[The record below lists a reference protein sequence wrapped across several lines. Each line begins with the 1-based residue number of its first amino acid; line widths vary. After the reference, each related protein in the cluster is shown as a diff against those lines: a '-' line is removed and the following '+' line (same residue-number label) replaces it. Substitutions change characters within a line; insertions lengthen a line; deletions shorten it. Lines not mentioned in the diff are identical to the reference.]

1 MGNWRSPKLWITLA
15 SLAFIAV
22 ALVQQSAQLG
32 QQSLDDQGW
41 WWLVLGLGLTWLSI
55 LMNGVAW
62 RVVLG
67 WLGSVPE
74 DLAVVP
80 LFVRSNLLK
89 YLPGGIWHLVERVR
103 LLRPSMGGGPALAG
117 VILDPL
123 LIVAASVLMLLAGGW
138 QNGLVLL
145 APIPALLLLPRWR
158 EPILQRLERSKAAQ
172 LQTAGDSPL
181 AIEGSGRTGYPW
193 FPFAAELIFVLCR
206 FSGFLCCVQAFDV
219 AQPLPLQW
227 LAAFGLAYAV
237 GLVVPGAPG
246 GLGVFEATLLLRL
259 GGDVAEAPLLAVVLS
274 YRLISTLADLLAVGA
289 LRADR
294 QLVDWFARKA

>member
-1 MGNWRSPKLWITLA
+1 MGKWRSPKLWITLA
-15 SLAFIAV
+15 SLTLIGV
-22 ALVQQSAQLG
+22 ALVQQSAQLR
-32 QQSLDDQGW
+32 QQSLDSQGW
-41 WWLVLGLGLTWLSI
+41 WWLLLGLGLTWLSI
-55 LMNGVAW
+55 LINGLAW

-123 LIVAASVLMLLAGGW
+123 LIVAASCLMLMAGGW

-145 APIPALLLLPRWR
+145 APIPALMLLPRWR

-172 LQTAGDSPL
+172 LQMAGDQPL
-181 AIEGSGRTGYPW
+181 EIEGSGRSGYPW
-193 FPFAAELIFVLCR
+193 SPLAAEITFVVCR
-206 FSGFLCCVQAFDV
+206 FSGFFCCVQAFNL
-219 AQPLPLQW
+219 AQPAPSQW
-227 LAAFGLAYAV
+227 LAAFGLAYAI

-246 GLGVFEATLLLRL
+246 GLGVFEATLLVRL
-259 GGDVAEAPLLAVVLS
+259 GGGVSEAPLLAVVLS
-274 YRLISTLADLLAVGA
+274 YRLISTLADVLAVGSF
-289 LRADR
+289 RADR
-294 QLVDWFARKA
+294 SIAGWLARRN

>member
-1 MGNWRSPKLWITLA
+1 LWITLA
-15 SLAFIAV
+15 SLTLIGV
-22 ALVQQSAQLG
+22 ALVQQSAQLR
-32 QQSLDDQGW
+32 QQSLDSQGW
-41 WWLVLGLGLTWLSI
+41 WWLLLGLGLTWLSI
-55 LMNGVAW
+55 LINGLAW

-123 LIVAASVLMLLAGGW
+123 LIVAASGLMLMAGGW

-145 APIPALLLLPRWR
+145 APIPALMLLPRWR

-172 LQTAGDSPL
+172 LQMAGDQPL
-181 AIEGSGRTGYPW
+181 EIEGSGRSGYPW
-193 FPFAAELIFVLCR
+193 SPLVAELTFVVCR
-206 FSGFLCCVQAFDV
+206 FSGFFCCVQAFNL
-219 AQPLPLQW
+219 AQPAPSQW
-227 LAAFGLAYAV
+227 LAAFGLAYAI

-246 GLGVFEATLLLRL
+246 GLGVFEATLLVRL
-259 GGDVAEAPLLAVVLS
+259 GGGVSEAPLLAVVLS
-274 YRLISTLADLLAVGA
+274 YRLISTLADVLAVGSF
-289 LRADR
+289 RADR
-294 QLVDWFARKA
+294 SIAGWLARRN

>member
-1 MGNWRSPKLWITLA
+1 MGKWRSPKLWITLA
-15 SLAFIAV
+15 SLTLIGV
-22 ALVQQSAQLG
+22 ALVQQSAQLR
-32 QQSLDDQGW
+32 QQSLDSQGW
-41 WWLVLGLGLTWLSI
+41 WWLLLGLGLTWLSI
-55 LMNGVAW
+55 LINGLAW

-123 LIVAASVLMLLAGGW
+123 LIIAASCLMLMAGGW

-145 APIPALLLLPRWR
+145 APIPALMLLPRWR

-172 LQTAGDSPL
+172 LQMAGDQPL
-181 AIEGSGRTGYPW
+181 EIEGSGRSGYPW
-193 FPFAAELIFVLCR
+193 SPLAAEITFVVCR
-206 FSGFLCCVQAFDV
+206 FSGFFCCVQAFNL
-219 AQPLPLQW
+219 AQPAPSQW
-227 LAAFGLAYAV
+227 LAAFGLAYAI

-246 GLGVFEATLLLRL
+246 GLGVFEATLLVRL
-259 GGDVAEAPLLAVVLS
+259 GGGVSEAPLLAVVLS
-274 YRLISTLADLLAVGA
+274 YRLISTLADVLAVGSF
-289 LRADR
+289 RADR
-294 QLVDWFARKA
+294 SIAGWLARRN

>member
-1 MGNWRSPKLWITLA
+1 LWITLA
-15 SLAFIAV
+15 SLTLIGV
-22 ALVQQSAQLG
+22 ALVQQSAQLR
-32 QQSLDDQGW
+32 QQSLDSQGW
-41 WWLVLGLGLTWLSI
+41 WWLLLGLGLTWLSI
-55 LMNGVAW
+55 LINGLAW

-123 LIVAASVLMLLAGGW
+123 LIVAASGLMLMAGGW

-145 APIPALLLLPRWR
+145 APIPALMLLPRWR

-172 LQTAGDSPL
+172 LQMAGDQPL
-181 AIEGSGRTGYPW
+181 EIEGSGRSGYPW
-193 FPFAAELIFVLCR
+193 SPLAAEITFVVCR
-206 FSGFLCCVQAFDV
+206 FSGFFCCVQAFNL
-219 AQPLPLQW
+219 AQPAPSQW
-227 LAAFGLAYAV
+227 LAAFGLAYAI

-246 GLGVFEATLLLRL
+246 GLGVFEATLLVRL
-259 GGDVAEAPLLAVVLS
+259 GGGVSEAPLLAVVLS
-274 YRLISTLADLLAVGA
+274 YRLISTLADVLAVGSF
-289 LRADR
+289 RADR
-294 QLVDWFARKA
+294 SIAGWLARRN